1 MQTMQ
6 PPSLEVRFWERSKI
20 ARREKMPQ
28 RRKIAGVAAS
38 MIAAAFV
45 FAGCR
50 GNERQAEK
58 PQAEP
63 QKTETPAQT
72 ATPAEPA
79 SPNAAAST
87 AQPAAGKGD
96 AKAGSSV
103 ADSKAL
109 LAPRKLNEKAPDT
122 YKVKFDTTRGAFT
135 VTVTRAWAP
144 LGADRFYN
152 LVKHHFYDNAS
163 FFRVVPGFVVQ
174 FGISPTPAV
183 SAAWKHTEI
192 KDDPGAQTNKRGSI
206 TFATAGPNT
215 RTTQVFINL
224 KDNGRLDGM
233 GFSPFGVVDGD
244 GMKVVEMMYEGYG
257 DSAGPDQDQLEKQGD
272 PYLKKGWPKLDYIKS
287 AALVQ

>member
-1 MQTMQ
+1 M
-6 PPSLEVRFWERSKI
+6 ERKTKLFGL
-20 ARREKMPQ
+20 ATLW
-28 RRKIAGVAAS
+28 VAAA
-38 MIAAAFV
+38 IL
-45 FAGCR
+45 AGCQ
-50 GNERQAEK
+50 NKEQQAEK
-58 PQAEP
+58 PAEP
-63 QKTETPAQT
+63 QKSEAPAQ
-72 ATPAEPA
+72 AAPAEPSSSSA
-79 SPNAAAST
+79 S
-87 AQPAAGKGD
+87 QPAAEAAKTSGKADAKTGSSGGD
-96 AKAGSSV
+96 AKL
-103 ADSKAL
+103 L
-109 LAPRKLNEKAPDT
+109 LAPKKLAEKAPDA

-152 LVKHHFYDNAS
+152 LVKHHFYDHAA

-192 KDDPGAQTNKRGSI
+192 KDDPVTQSNKRGSL

-215 RTTQVFINL
+215 RTTQVFVNL

-244 GMKVVEMMYEGYG
+244 GMNVVEMMYEGYG
-257 DSAGPDQDQLEKQGD
+257 DNAGPDQDQLEKQGD

-287 AALVQ
+287 ATIIP